1 MNMFS
6 GLTNQVTSWI
16 GAAKGEPQDE
26 EVPTPPNSAATTATA
41 TTSGATAA
49 ATAASTTAAAADA
62 TGVAAAGGDG
72 GDKSPTKG
80 GVFSGVSSKV
90 TGWLGNASIPSMP
103 AIPTVSMPAMPAMPS
118 MPSIPGLR
126 KANQT
131 DENGGITNEGLVT
144 SPEKAS
150 QGIAGSTDAAD
161 EEDRSRY
168 ISATGGADSRPATGP
183 GTPTEENAGQI
194 GQVTHKVTAGAKSIG
209 SFLYSSFN
217 KAGDKIK
224 HLKDNSILGEFSKEQ
239 EAFIKNQ
246 QGGGA
251 AGVCPWTGHANE
263 AKIKEEILSLSADRR
278 NFVRAPPAGVEFDF
292 DYDSSYPVALAIMND
307 DKELEKMRFEL
318 VPKIITEESFWRNYF
333 YRVSLICQAADLGTL
348 GDNNEFVKRGAS
360 EDTEDTERTSSIGS
374 MPNQSG
380 DISSSATS
388 PDDEP
393 MHSPVTPLS
402 TGERTTTK
410 DTISRTGASD
420 LQAASG
426 SSAGTSKHTHNEFIS
441 DSFHT
446 NEQDLEEVKAGM
458 KKLGIDSLAQQA
470 NESIGLETEKSEEQ
484 WEKDLEAELQDYEL
498 VNDGSNERNSNWEK
512 DVDEL
517 LEDETDLK

>member
-1 MNMFS
+1 MVGQSKIGQRKSNKSTKMNMFS

-49 ATAASTTAAAADA
+49 PTAAPADA
-62 TGVAAAGGDG
+62 TAAAAGGDG

-161 EEDRSRY
+161 EEDRS
-168 ISATGGADSRPATGP
+168 SATGGADSRPATGP

-246 QGGGA
+246 QGGGS
-251 AGVCPWTGHANE
+251 AGACPWTGHANE

-318 VPKIITEESFWRNYF
+318 VPKIITEENFWRNYF

-360 EDTEDTERTSSIGS
+360 EDTE
-374 MPNQSG
+374 
-380 DISSSATS
+380 A
-388 PDDEP
+388 
-393 MHSPVTPLS
+393 
-402 TGERTTTK
+402 
-410 DTISRTGASD
+410 
-420 LQAASG
+420 
-426 SSAGTSKHTHNEFIS
+426 
-441 DSFHT
+441 
-446 NEQDLEEVKAGM
+446 
-458 KKLGIDSLAQQA
+458 
-470 NESIGLETEKSEEQ
+470 
-484 WEKDLEAELQDYEL
+484 
-498 VNDGSNERNSNWEK
+498 
-512 DVDEL
+512 
-517 LEDETDLK
+517 

>member
-1 MNMFS
+1 MFS

-49 ATAASTTAAAADA
+49 PTAAPVDATA
-62 TGVAAAGGDG
+62 AAAGGDG

-161 EEDRSRY
+161 EEDRS
-168 ISATGGADSRPATGP
+168 SATGGADSRPATGP

-246 QGGGA
+246 QGGGS
-251 AGVCPWTGHANE
+251 AGACPWTGHANE

-318 VPKIITEESFWRNYF
+318 VPKIITEENFWRNYF

-360 EDTEDTERTSSIGS
+360 EDTEDTERTSSVGS
-374 MPNQSG
+374 MLNQGG
-380 DISSSATS
+380 DISSPATS
-388 PDDEP
+388 PEEQT
-393 MHSPVTPLS
+393 SASPLS
-402 TGERTTTK
+402 PEQSPPAQTNT
-410 DTISRTGASD
+410 SD
-420 LQAASG
+420 LQSGVTNAAAS
-426 SSAGTSKHTHNEFIS
+426 KPTHREFIS

-470 NESIGLETEKSEEQ
+470 NESIGLEHEKSEEQ

-517 LEDETDLK
+517 LEDEADLK

>member
-1 MNMFS
+1 MFS
-6 GLTNQVTSWI
+6 GLTNQVSSWI

-41 TTSGATAA
+41 TTSA
-49 ATAASTTAAAADA
+49 ATAAPTAAAAPAPDA
-62 TGVAAAGGDG
+62 SAGAAGDG

-103 AIPTVSMPAMPAMPS
+103 TIPTVSMPAMPAMPS

-126 KANQT
+126 KTNQT
-131 DENGGITNEGLVT
+131 DENGGIANEGLVT

-150 QGIAGSTDAAD
+150 QGISGSTDAAD

-246 QGGGA
+246 QGGSG
-251 AGVCPWTGHANE
+251 AGVCPWIGHANE

-278 NFVRAPPAGVEFDF
+278 NFVRAPPAGVEFEF

-348 GDNNEFVKRGAS
+348 GDSNEFVKRGAS
-360 EDTEDTERTSSIGS
+360 EDTEGSVPIASDSSKCKVPDSAQSTIAAPESSRKSDTADLTAKDVPANTSLGS
-374 MPNQSG
+374 
-380 DISSSATS
+380 
-388 PDDEP
+388 
-393 MHSPVTPLS
+393 
-402 TGERTTTK
+402 
-410 DTISRTGASD
+410 GAS
-420 LQAASG
+420 LKNKPS
-426 SSAGTSKHTHNEFIS
+426 EFVS
-441 DSFHT
+441 DSFQT
-446 NEQDLEEVKAGM
+446 NEQDLAEVQAGM
-458 KKLGIDSLAQQA
+458 KTLGIDSLARQA
-470 NESIGLETEKSEEQ
+470 NESIGQEVEKTEEQ

-498 VNDGSNERNSNWEK
+498 VNDGSNERNANWEK

-517 LEDETDLK
+517 LDDDETDLK

>member
-1 MNMFS
+1 MFS
-6 GLTNQVTSWI
+6 GLTNQVSSWI

-41 TTSGATAA
+41 TTSA
-49 ATAASTTAAAADA
+49 ATAAPTAAAAPAPDA
-62 TGVAAAGGDG
+62 SAGAAGDG

-103 AIPTVSMPAMPAMPS
+103 TIPTVSMPAMPAMPS

-126 KANQT
+126 KTNQT
-131 DENGGITNEGLVT
+131 DENGGIANEGLVT

-150 QGIAGSTDAAD
+150 QGISGSTDAAD

-246 QGGGA
+246 QGGSG
-251 AGVCPWTGHANE
+251 AGVCPWIGHANE

-278 NFVRAPPAGVEFDF
+278 NFVRAPPAGVEFEF

-348 GDNNEFVKRGAS
+348 GDSNEFVKRGAS
-360 EDTEDTERTSSIGS
+360 EDTEGSVPIASDSSKCKVPDSAQSTIAAPESSRKSDSADLTAKDVPANTSLGS
-374 MPNQSG
+374 
-380 DISSSATS
+380 
-388 PDDEP
+388 
-393 MHSPVTPLS
+393 
-402 TGERTTTK
+402 
-410 DTISRTGASD
+410 GAS
-420 LQAASG
+420 LKNKPS
-426 SSAGTSKHTHNEFIS
+426 EFVS
-441 DSFHT
+441 DSFQT
-446 NEQDLEEVKAGM
+446 NEQDLAEVQAGM
-458 KKLGIDSLAQQA
+458 KTLGIDSLARQA
-470 NESIGLETEKSEEQ
+470 NESIGQEVEKTEEQ

-498 VNDGSNERNSNWEK
+498 VNDGSNERNANWEK

-517 LEDETDLK
+517 LDDDETDLK

>member
-6 GLTNQVTSWI
+6 GLTNQVSSWI

-41 TTSGATAA
+41 TTSA
-49 ATAASTTAAAADA
+49 ATAAPTAAAAPAPDA
-62 TGVAAAGGDG
+62 SAGAAGDG

-103 AIPTVSMPAMPAMPS
+103 TIPTVSMPAMPAMPS

-126 KANQT
+126 KTNQT
-131 DENGGITNEGLVT
+131 DENGGIANEGLVT

-150 QGIAGSTDAAD
+150 QGISGSTDAAD

-246 QGGGA
+246 QGGSG
-251 AGVCPWTGHANE
+251 AGVCPWIGHANE

-278 NFVRAPPAGVEFDF
+278 NFVRAPPAGVEFEF

-348 GDNNEFVKRGAS
+348 GDSNEFVKRGAS
-360 EDTEDTERTSSIGS
+360 EDTEGSVPIASDSSKCKVPDSAQSTIAAPESSRKSDTADLTAKDVPANTSLGS
-374 MPNQSG
+374 
-380 DISSSATS
+380 
-388 PDDEP
+388 
-393 MHSPVTPLS
+393 
-402 TGERTTTK
+402 
-410 DTISRTGASD
+410 GAS
-420 LQAASG
+420 LKNKPS
-426 SSAGTSKHTHNEFIS
+426 EFVS
-441 DSFHT
+441 DSFQT
-446 NEQDLEEVKAGM
+446 NEQDLAEVQAGM
-458 KKLGIDSLAQQA
+458 KTLGIDSLARQA
-470 NESIGLETEKSEEQ
+470 NESIGQEVEKTEEQ

-498 VNDGSNERNSNWEK
+498 VNDGSNERNANWEK

-517 LEDETDLK
+517 LDDDETDLK

>member
-49 ATAASTTAAAADA
+49 PTAAPADA
-62 TGVAAAGGDG
+62 TAAAAGGDG

-161 EEDRSRY
+161 EEDRS
-168 ISATGGADSRPATGP
+168 SATGGADSRPATGP

-246 QGGGA
+246 QGGGS
-251 AGVCPWTGHANE
+251 AGACPWTGHANE

-318 VPKIITEESFWRNYF
+318 VPKIITEENFWRNYF

-360 EDTEDTERTSSIGS
+360 EDTEDTERTSSVGS
-374 MPNQSG
+374 MLNQSG
-380 DISSSATS
+380 DISSPATS
-388 PDDEP
+388 PEEQT
-393 MHSPVTPLS
+393 SASPLS
-402 TGERTTTK
+402 PEQSPPAQTNT
-410 DTISRTGASD
+410 SD
-420 LQAASG
+420 LQSGMTNAAASKP
-426 SSAGTSKHTHNEFIS
+426 AHREFIS

-470 NESIGLETEKSEEQ
+470 NESIGLEHEKSEEQ

-517 LEDETDLK
+517 LEDEADLK

>member
-49 ATAASTTAAAADA
+49 PTAAPADA
-62 TGVAAAGGDG
+62 TAAAAGGDG

-246 QGGGA
+246 QGGGS
-251 AGVCPWTGHANE
+251 AGACPWTGHANE

-318 VPKIITEESFWRNYF
+318 VPKIITEENFWRNYF

-360 EDTEDTERTSSIGS
+360 EDTEDTERTSSVGS
-374 MPNQSG
+374 MLNQSG
-380 DISSSATS
+380 DISSPATS
-388 PDDEP
+388 PEEQT
-393 MHSPVTPLS
+393 SASPLS
-402 TGERTTTK
+402 PEQSPPAQTNT
-410 DTISRTGASD
+410 SD
-420 LQAASG
+420 LQSGMTNAAASKP
-426 SSAGTSKHTHNEFIS
+426 AHREFIS

-470 NESIGLETEKSEEQ
+470 NESIGLEHEKSEEQ

-517 LEDETDLK
+517 LEDEADLK

>member
-1 MNMFS
+1 MFS

-49 ATAASTTAAAADA
+49 PTAAPADA
-62 TGVAAAGGDG
+62 TAAAAGGDG

-161 EEDRSRY
+161 EEDRS
-168 ISATGGADSRPATGP
+168 SATGGADSRPATGP

-246 QGGGA
+246 QGGGS
-251 AGVCPWTGHANE
+251 AGACPWTGHANE

-318 VPKIITEESFWRNYF
+318 VPKIITEENFWRNYF

-360 EDTEDTERTSSIGS
+360 EDTEDTERTSSVGS
-374 MPNQSG
+374 MLNQSG
-380 DISSSATS
+380 DISSPATS
-388 PDDEP
+388 PEEQT
-393 MHSPVTPLS
+393 SASPLS
-402 TGERTTTK
+402 PEQSPPAQTNT
-410 DTISRTGASD
+410 SD
-420 LQAASG
+420 LQSGVTNAAAS
-426 SSAGTSKHTHNEFIS
+426 KPTHREFIS

-470 NESIGLETEKSEEQ
+470 NESIGLEHEKSG
-484 WEKDLEAELQDYEL
+484 KKSKHA
-498 VNDGSNERNSNWEK
+498 
-512 DVDEL
+512 
-517 LEDETDLK
+517 

>member
-49 ATAASTTAAAADA
+49 TTATADA
-62 TGVAAAGGDG
+62 TGAAAGGDG

-246 QGGGA
+246 QGGGG
-251 AGVCPWTGHANE
+251 AGACPWTGHANE

-360 EDTEDTERTSSIGS
+360 EDTEDSERTSSVGS
-374 MPNQSG
+374 ILNQSG
-380 DISSSATS
+380 DVSSPASS
-388 PDDEP
+388 PDEQVVP
-393 MHSPVTPLS
+393 APITP
-402 TGERTTTK
+402 EKTTK
-410 DTISRTGASD
+410 EHTSRTANV
-420 LQAASG
+420 LQSAPSG
-426 SSAGTSKHTHNEFIS
+426 SVGTSKHTHSEFIS

-470 NESIGLETEKSEEQ
+470 NESIGLESEKSEEQ

-498 VNDGSNERNSNWEK
+498 VNDGSNERNTNWEK

-517 LEDETDLK
+517 LEDEADLK

>member
-1 MNMFS
+1 MFS

-49 ATAASTTAAAADA
+49 PTAAPVDATA
-62 TGVAAAGGDG
+62 AAAGGDG

-246 QGGGA
+246 QGGGS
-251 AGVCPWTGHANE
+251 AGACPWTGHANE

-318 VPKIITEESFWRNYF
+318 VPKIITEENFWRNYF

-360 EDTEDTERTSSIGS
+360 EDTEDTERTSSVGS
-374 MPNQSG
+374 MLNQSG
-380 DISSSATS
+380 DISSPATS
-388 PDDEP
+388 PEEQT
-393 MHSPVTPLS
+393 SASPLS
-402 TGERTTTK
+402 PEQSPPAQTNT
-410 DTISRTGASD
+410 SD
-420 LQAASG
+420 LQSGVTNAAAS
-426 SSAGTSKHTHNEFIS
+426 KPTHREFIS

-470 NESIGLETEKSEEQ
+470 NESIGLEHEKSEEQ

-517 LEDETDLK
+517 LEDEADLK

>member
-1 MNMFS
+1 MFS

-62 TGVAAAGGDG
+62 TGAAAAGGDG

-161 EEDRSRY
+161 EEDRS
-168 ISATGGADSRPATGP
+168 SATGGADSRPATGP

-360 EDTEDTERTSSIGS
+360 EDTE
-374 MPNQSG
+374 
-380 DISSSATS
+380 
-388 PDDEP
+388 
-393 MHSPVTPLS
+393 VTPLS

-426 SSAGTSKHTHNEFIS
+426 NSAGTSKHTHSEFIS

-470 NESIGLETEKSEEQ
+470 NESIGLETEKSGKE
-484 WEKDLEAELQDYEL
+484 
-498 VNDGSNERNSNWEK
+498 
-512 DVDEL
+512 
-517 LEDETDLK
+517 

>member
-1 MNMFS
+1 MFS
-6 GLTNQVTSWI
+6 GLTNQVSSWI

-41 TTSGATAA
+41 TTSA
-49 ATAASTTAAAADA
+49 ATAAPTAAAAPAPDA
-62 TGVAAAGGDG
+62 SAGAAGDG

-103 AIPTVSMPAMPAMPS
+103 TIPTVSMPAMPAMPS

-126 KANQT
+126 KTNQT
-131 DENGGITNEGLVT
+131 DENGGIANEGLVT

-150 QGIAGSTDAAD
+150 QGISGSTDAAD

-168 ISATGGADSRPATGP
+168 ISRPQESATGGADSRPATGP

-246 QGGGA
+246 QGGSG
-251 AGVCPWTGHANE
+251 AGVCPWIGHANE

-278 NFVRAPPAGVEFDF
+278 NFVRAPPAGVEFEF

-348 GDNNEFVKRGAS
+348 GDSNEFVKRGAS
-360 EDTEDTERTSSIGS
+360 EDTEGSVPIASDSSKCKVPDSAQSTIAAPESSRKSDTADLTAKDVPANTSLGS
-374 MPNQSG
+374 
-380 DISSSATS
+380 
-388 PDDEP
+388 
-393 MHSPVTPLS
+393 
-402 TGERTTTK
+402 
-410 DTISRTGASD
+410 GAS
-420 LQAASG
+420 LKNKPS
-426 SSAGTSKHTHNEFIS
+426 EFVS
-441 DSFHT
+441 DSFQT
-446 NEQDLEEVKAGM
+446 NEQDLAEVQAGM
-458 KKLGIDSLAQQA
+458 KTLGIDSLARQA
-470 NESIGLETEKSEEQ
+470 NESIGQEVEKTEEQ

-498 VNDGSNERNSNWEK
+498 VNDGSNERNANWEK

-517 LEDETDLK
+517 LDDDETDLK

>member
-1 MNMFS
+1 MFS

-26 EVPTPPNSAATTATA
+26 EVPTPPNSASTTVTA
-41 TTSGATAA
+41 TTSGAAA
-49 ATAASTTAAAADA
+49 ATTAATADA
-62 TGVAAAGGDG
+62 TGAAAGGDG

-80 GVFSGVSSKV
+80 SVFSGVSSKV

-103 AIPTVSMPAMPAMPS
+103 AMPTVSMPAMPAMPS

-168 ISATGGADSRPATGP
+168 ISRPQESATGGADSRPATGP

-318 VPKIITEESFWRNYF
+318 VPKIITEENFWRNYF

-360 EDTEDTERTSSIGS
+360 EDTEVTEHASSGGS
-374 MPNQSG
+374 KLITNQSG
-380 DISSSATS
+380 SISSPASS
-388 PDDEP
+388 PDETMSQTP
-393 MHSPVTPLS
+393 SSPGKIHAPQSEAAGSV
-402 TGERTTTK
+402 
-410 DTISRTGASD
+410 ISNN
-420 LQAASG
+420 
-426 SSAGTSKHTHNEFIS
+426 AGPAKSKHSEFIS
-441 DSFHT
+441 DSFQT

-470 NESIGLETEKSEEQ
+470 NESIGLEDEKSEEQ

-498 VNDGSNERNSNWEK
+498 VNDGVNERNTNWEK

-517 LEDETDLK
+517 LDDETDLK

>member
-49 ATAASTTAAAADA
+49 PTAAPADA
-62 TGVAAAGGDG
+62 TAAAAGGDG

-168 ISATGGADSRPATGP
+168 IRPQESATGGADSRPATGP

-246 QGGGA
+246 QGGGS
-251 AGVCPWTGHANE
+251 AGACPWTGHANE

-318 VPKIITEESFWRNYF
+318 VPKIITEENFWRNYF

-360 EDTEDTERTSSIGS
+360 EDTEDTERTSSVGS
-374 MPNQSG
+374 MLNQSG
-380 DISSSATS
+380 DISSPATS
-388 PDDEP
+388 PEEQT
-393 MHSPVTPLS
+393 SASPLS
-402 TGERTTTK
+402 PEQSPPAQTNT
-410 DTISRTGASD
+410 SD
-420 LQAASG
+420 LQSGVTNAAAS
-426 SSAGTSKHTHNEFIS
+426 KPTHREFIS

-470 NESIGLETEKSEEQ
+470 NESIGLEHEKSEEQ

-517 LEDETDLK
+517 LEDEADLK

>member
-49 ATAASTTAAAADA
+49 PTAAPADA
-62 TGVAAAGGDG
+62 TAAAAGGDG

-161 EEDRSRY
+161 EEDRS
-168 ISATGGADSRPATGP
+168 SATGGADSRPATGP

-246 QGGGA
+246 QGGGS
-251 AGVCPWTGHANE
+251 AGACPWTGHANE

-318 VPKIITEESFWRNYF
+318 VPKIITEENFWRNYF

-360 EDTEDTERTSSIGS
+360 EDTEDTERTSSVGS
-374 MPNQSG
+374 MLNQSG
-380 DISSSATS
+380 DISSPATS
-388 PDDEP
+388 PEEQT
-393 MHSPVTPLS
+393 SASPLS
-402 TGERTTTK
+402 PEQSPPAQTNT
-410 DTISRTGASD
+410 SD
-420 LQAASG
+420 LQSGVTNAAAS
-426 SSAGTSKHTHNEFIS
+426 KPTHREFIS

-470 NESIGLETEKSEEQ
+470 NESIGLEHEKSEEQ

-517 LEDETDLK
+517 LEDEADLK

>member
-49 ATAASTTAAAADA
+49 PTAAPVDATA
-62 TGVAAAGGDG
+62 AAAGGDG

-168 ISATGGADSRPATGP
+168 IRPQESATGGADSRPATGP

-246 QGGGA
+246 QGGGS
-251 AGVCPWTGHANE
+251 AGACPWTGHANE

-318 VPKIITEESFWRNYF
+318 VPKIITEENFWRNYF

-360 EDTEDTERTSSIGS
+360 EDTEDTERTSSVGS
-374 MPNQSG
+374 MLNQGG
-380 DISSSATS
+380 DISSPATS
-388 PDDEP
+388 PEEQT
-393 MHSPVTPLS
+393 SASPLS
-402 TGERTTTK
+402 PEQSPPAQTNT
-410 DTISRTGASD
+410 SD
-420 LQAASG
+420 LQSGVTNAAAS
-426 SSAGTSKHTHNEFIS
+426 KPTHREFIS

-470 NESIGLETEKSEEQ
+470 NESIGLEHEKSEEQ

-517 LEDETDLK
+517 LEDEADLK

>member
-1 MNMFS
+1 MFS
-6 GLTNQVTSWI
+6 GLTNQVSSWI

-41 TTSGATAA
+41 TTSA
-49 ATAASTTAAAADA
+49 ATAATTAAAAPTADA
-62 TGVAAAGGDG
+62 SAGAAGDG

-103 AIPTVSMPAMPAMPS
+103 TIPTVSMPAMPAMPS

-131 DENGGITNEGLVT
+131 DENGGIANEGLVT

-150 QGIAGSTDAAD
+150 QGISGSTDAAD

-246 QGGGA
+246 QGGSG
-251 AGVCPWTGHANE
+251 AGVCPWVGHANE

-278 NFVRAPPAGVEFDF
+278 NFVRAPPAGVEFEF

-348 GDNNEFVKRGAS
+348 GDSNEFVKRGAS
-360 EDTEDTERTSSIGS
+360 EDTEGS
-374 MPNQSG
+374 VP
-380 DISSSATS
+380 I
-388 PDDEP
+388 
-393 MHSPVTPLS
+393 
-402 TGERTTTK
+402 
-410 DTISRTGASD
+410 ASD
-420 LQAASG
+420 SSKCKVPDRAKSTTAAPESSRKSDTADLTAKDVPTNASSG
-426 SSAGTSKHTHNEFIS
+426 TGVILKNKPSEFVS
-441 DSFHT
+441 DSFQT
-446 NEQDLEEVKAGM
+446 NEQDLAEVQAGM
-458 KKLGIDSLAQQA
+458 KTLGIDSLARQA
-470 NESIGLETEKSEEQ
+470 NESIGQELEKTEEQ

-498 VNDGSNERNSNWEK
+498 VNDGSNERNANWEK

-517 LEDETDLK
+517 LDDDETDLK